1 MTAWKRTERAIARRL
16 NGKRLGA
23 TGMATPDVV
32 TERLAVEVKH
42 RRELPEW
49 LKGALAQAVNNAGDR
64 LPLVVLHEAGQRHA
78 DDLVVMRLADFEQ
91 TILQTTCAPKKNL
104 LE

>member
-1 MTAWKRTERAIARRL
+1 MTATWKHTERAIARRL

-42 RRELPEW
+42 RKELPEW
-49 LKGALAQAVNNAGDR
+49 LKDALEQAVNNAGDR
-64 LPLVVLHEAGQRHA
+64 LPLVVLHEAGHRHA
-78 DDLVVMRLADFEQ
+78 DDLVIMRLDDFKK
-91 TILQTTCAPKKNL
+91 ILA
-104 LE
+104 